1 MSSFFKKGNTC
12 LQLNSFTRLFPLENI
27 KKVEW
32 WEREKL
38 KLLCDAATK
47 KVSADLFR
55 IAHIEARKP
64 LYFGLLPPK
73 LTIFAYRLPWGED
86 RTVGQVVLFSQRQFS
101 RARLNLELTAVNSP
115 SFCKRWNIT
124 WKEKA
129 KHKVF
134 LCVWWYYEFNNVK
147 CVWGCI
153 KTGRRQKM
161 NTAVL

>member
-64 LYFGLLPPK
+64 LYFGLLQ
-73 LTIFAYRLPWGED
+73 D

-134 LCVWWYYEFNNVK
+134 LCVWWCYEFNNVK

-161 NTAVL
+161 NTAVLQK